1 MRTIEIIV
9 ERTVNGWREDRDKQK
24 YIFFLHFCVSGNTY
38 YSIKPVMVD
47 DYKLNLRTI
56 YQSYEF

>member
-24 YIFFLHFCVSGNTY
+24 YILFLHFCVSRNTY